1 MRILFVAMA
10 RSIHTAR
17 WIGQLADRGWDL
29 HLFPADFEPPNE
41 QLRDIT
47 VHDWMTCR
55 PPRGAHP
62 TLRMRGVWPFRAGE
76 YFLRQGIR
84 VLNED
89 HRFWPGLLA
98 RTIRRVKPD
107 LVHSLEFQH
116 GAYLTLDARARYG
129 GGFPPWA
136 VSNWGSDIYF
146 FGRLRDHAPRI
157 RAVLSACDYYHCE
170 CRRDVQ
176 LAKEY
181 GFQGTILP
189 VIPCAGGMDL
199 DHAAALRAA
208 GPVAARRVVLVKG
221 YQTWAGRALVALRAI
236 RLCAPLLGDYTVA
249 VYCPSPEVVMAA
261 EILARD
267 TGLAVEII
275 PPSSHD
281 EILRRHGQARI
292 YIGLS
297 ISDAIS
303 TSLLEAM
310 TMGAFPIQSCT
321 ACADEW
327 ITPGTSGILVPPED
341 PEAVAEALRRAL
353 QDDDLVEQ
361 AARINERVIADR
373 LDAETVRRQ
382 VVEMY
387 ESVQHA
393 IPPSANMK
401 KGN

>member
-116 GAYLTLDARARYG
+116 GAYLTHDARARYG
-129 GGFPPWA
+129 GGFPPWV
-136 VSNWGSDIYF
+136 VSNWGSDIYL
-146 FGRLRDHAPRI
+146 FGRLKEHRERI
-157 RAVLSACDYYHCE
+157 RQVLASCDYYHCE

-176 LAKEY
+176 LAKDL
-181 GFQGTILP
+181 GWTSRFFGLF
-189 VIPCAGGMDL
+189 PCAGGYNIEQCRR
-199 DHAAALRAA
+199 LRSP
-208 GPVAARRVVLVKG
+208 GRVAERRVILIKG

-236 RLCAPLLGDYTVA
+236 QLCARQLQGYTIA
-249 VYCPSPEVVMAA
+249 IYCASPEVQIAA
-261 EILARD
+261 ELLVHQ
-267 TGLAVEII
+267 TGLDVQVI
-275 PPSSHD
+275 PSVSHED
-281 EILRRHGQARI
+281 ILTWQGRARV

-310 TMGAFPIQSCT
+310 ILGAYPIQSCT

-327 ITPGTSGILVPPED
+327 IDARATGRAGRLVPPED
-341 PEAVAEALRRAL
+341 PEAVAQALWEALE
-353 QDDDLVEQ
+353 DDELVD
-361 AARINERVIADR
+361 AAEEINLRTVRER
-373 LDAETVRRQ
+373 LDENVLRLQIISA
-382 VVEMY
+382 Y
-387 ESVQHA
+387 E
-393 IPPSANMK
+393 NMMSE
-401 KGN
+401 